1 MLLETAKHYDQLARD
16 KADEQERAK
25 LNNEAKTHYLLAV
38 ENEITAYPANLGYGQ
53 MLVRDGR
60 TVDAL
65 PYLEKSLSL
74 KQSDSLEQYV
84 SRVRRAA
91 DREKVR
97 KDREE
102 AERAEQAEANKK

>member
-1 MLLETAKHYDQLARD
+1 
-16 KADEQERAK
+16 
-25 LNNEAKTHYLLAV
+25 
-38 ENEITAYPANLGYGQ
+38 